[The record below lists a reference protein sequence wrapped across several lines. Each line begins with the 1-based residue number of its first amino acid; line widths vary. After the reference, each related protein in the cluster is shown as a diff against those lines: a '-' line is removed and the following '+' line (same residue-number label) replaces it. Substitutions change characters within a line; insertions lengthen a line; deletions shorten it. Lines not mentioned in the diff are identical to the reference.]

1 MPVLPELVPMLDRV
15 AQARAH
21 MPDGSTPVAERRAFI
36 HRGMDQRVK
45 AVALPMPPVA
55 SADHEVSVEGGTITV
70 RVYRPDVAGALPG
83 HVYVHG
89 GGWWLGELHHRDA
102 VCARL
107 AADARCAVISVAH
120 RLAPEHPFPTP
131 VHDCRAALQWVAGNA
146 ERLGID
152 AGRLSIGGDSSGAN
166 LAAATALMVRDQGG
180 PSLVAQVLEIPAL
193 DLTLGQPSVNEPAD
207 AALLTREDLAAD
219 IERYCAPEHRDDP
232 YASPLL
238 AADLA
243 GLPPTLIMT
252 AEFDIL
258 RDDGSAFGRRLTAAG
273 VPAEVVQWD
282 GHVHGSHEMTAILE
296 SARRW
301 QAHVARFLTGRHG
314 GEHRHT

>member
-1 MPVLPELVPMLDRV
+1 MPVLPELVPMLDRI

-21 MPDGSTPVAERRAFI
+21 MPDASTPVAERRAII
-36 HRGMDQRVK
+36 HRGMDQRAK
-45 AVALPMPPVA
+45 AVALPMPPGTR
-55 SADHEVSVEGGTITV
+55 ADHEVPVEGGSITV
-70 RVYRPDVAGALPG
+70 RVYRPDLAGVLPG

-107 AADARCAVISVAH
+107 AADARCAVVSVAH
-120 RLAPEHPFPTP
+120 RLSPEHRFPGP
-131 VHDCRAALQWVAGNA
+131 VHDCRDALRWVAGNA
-146 ERLGID
+146 GRLGVD
-152 AGRLSIGGDSSGAN
+152 AARLSIGGDSSGAN

-180 PSLVAQVLEIPAL
+180 PALVAQVLEIPAL
-193 DLTLGQPSVNEPAD
+193 DLTLGQPSVNEPAE
-207 AALLTREDLAAD
+207 AALLTRDDLAAD
-219 IERYCAPEHRDDP
+219 IERYCDPGDRTDP

-238 AADLA
+238 AEDLS
-243 GLPPTLIMT
+243 GLPPALIMT

-258 RDDGSAFGRRLTAAG
+258 RDDGAAYGRRLTAAG

-301 QAHVARFLTGRHG
+301 QAHVAEFLTRV
-314 GEHRHT
+314 

>member
-21 MPDGSTPVAERRAFI
+21 MPGASTPVAERRAFI

-45 AVALPMPPVA
+45 AVALPMPPVTC
-55 SADHEVSVEGGTITV
+55 ADHEVPVEGGTITV
-70 RVYRPDVAGALPG
+70 RVYRPDLAGVLPG

-107 AADARCAVISVAH
+107 AADAQCAVVSVAH
-120 RLAPEHPFPTP
+120 RLAPEHRFPVP
-131 VHDCRAALQWVAGNA
+131 VHDCRDALRWVAANA
-146 ERLGID
+146 GRLGVD
-152 AGRLSIGGDSSGAN
+152 AARLSIGGDSSGAN
-166 LAAATALMVRDQGG
+166 LAAATALMARDQGG
-180 PSLVAQVLEIPAL
+180 PALVAQVLEIPAL
-193 DLTLGQPSVNEPAD
+193 DLTLKQPSVNEPAE
-207 AALLTREDLAAD
+207 AALLTRDDLAAD
-219 IERYCAPEHRDDP
+219 IERYCDPEDRTDP

-238 AADLA
+238 AGDLS
-243 GLPPTLIMT
+243 GLPPALIMT

-258 RDDGSAFGRRLTAAG
+258 RDDGAAYGRRLTEAG

-301 QAHVARFLTGRHG
+301 QAHVAGFLTRV
-314 GEHRHT
+314 